1 MQCSHDCS
9 GHGSCQKDLSVL
21 MENVYVNG
29 HTLDLIVTKR
39 KHVKTI
45 VMEMENV

>member
-1 MQCSHDCS
+1 
-9 GHGSCQKDLSVL
+9 

-29 HTLDLIVTKR
+29 HILDLIVTKR